1 MNKIIN
7 LLAIT
12 SFLALNTAN
21 VSYSYESLPVNP
33 GVFDAGSINSR
44 NMQMLREQEFN
55 REEYRNFKSI
65 KEIQEEHNKELEST
79 TLEDN
84 TLYQKINER
93 KFNTNLQNL
102 FKTAEKLKLNLPNSS
117 FNCLFRL
124 CNRTSRRLSVI
135 SC

>member
-93 KFNTNLQNL
+93 KFNTKPSKFIQDGG
-102 FKTAEKLKLNLPNSS
+102 KIKIESAEQ
-117 FNCLFRL
+117 
-124 CNRTSRRLSVI
+124 
-135 SC
+135 